1 MVDRDR
7 RHRRH
12 YREGYGPA
20 GLLIRIAWPDIHQ
33 EKSPAAI
40 DKEPIPAKVGIARRA
55 AEMNAPPIPDICPE
69 LGLEV
74 SVSEIDREL
83 RKLWEQDEA
92 RTNASLMNLVVYSEK
107 PGALLENSAII
118 RKLTRE
124 HACRAILVE
133 VNRTEPLP
141 GLRAWITA
149 HCHLAHGM
157 KSVCCEQIAF
167 YLTGRVTGRFRN
179 TVFAHLNSDLP
190 LVFWW
195 QGGLSDIFAE
205 RLVSVMDRLII
216 DSSTWEDP
224 AASFRRIEQE
234 SLANS
239 DLILQDHE
247 WTRTWQFRL
256 GIAGIFDDSAAQQAL
271 PEIDTVEIT
280 HHPAHRNAALQLLA
294 WLAVQAG
301 WNDLQAQFPSFMFQS
316 AGGTLIKAHLQESP
330 DAPPVSSLVLRA
342 GNRSAQIRQAAGSAH
357 VERRIDAPGYQVASL
372 APADPESAE
381 QLVALQLARG
391 GKNSL
396 FHKILPRFRKLLD
409 DSREA

>member
-1 MVDRDR
+1 VTATLS
-7 RHRRH
+7 H
-12 YREGYGPA
+12 
-20 GLLIRIAWPDIHQ
+20 
-33 EKSPAAI
+33 
-40 DKEPIPAKVGIARRA
+40 
-55 AEMNAPPIPDICPE
+55 PIPDVCPQ

-74 SVSEIDREL
+74 AVSQIDREL

-167 YLTGRVTGRFRN
+167 YLTGKVTGRFRN

-195 QGGLSDIFAE
+195 QGELSDIFTE
-205 RLVSVMDRLII
+205 RLVSVMDRLLI
-216 DSSTWEDP
+216 DSSTWTDP
-224 AASFRRIEQE
+224 AGAFRRIEQE
-234 SLANS
+234 SLSNS
-239 DLILQDHE
+239 DLILHDHE

-256 GIAGIFDDSAAQQAL
+256 GVAGIFDDPSAQQAL
-271 PEIDTVEIT
+271 PDTDSVEIT
-280 HHPAHRNAALQLLA
+280 HHPAHCNAALQLLA

-301 WNDLQAQFPSFMFQS
+301 WEGREASKRSFTFAS
-316 AGGTLIKAHLQESP
+316 AGGKIIKVILQENP
-330 DAPPVSSLVLRA
+330 DAPPVSSLILRA
-342 GNRSAQIRQAAGSAH
+342 GDRSAQIHQSAGATH
-357 VERRIDAPGYQVASL
+357 VERRIEAPGYQVASL
-372 APADPESAE
+372 APADPQSAE
-381 QLVALQLARG
+381 ALVALQLARG

-396 FHKILPRFRKLLD
+396 FRKILPRFRQLLD
-409 DSREA
+409 DSLAP